1 MSRIYEDAK
10 EQYASIG
17 VDTDE
22 AFRKL
27 NDLTISLHC
36 WQADDVGGFE
46 TQEAVVSGGG
56 IQATGNYPGKARNID
71 ELRQDIDMAM
81 HLIPGKQKVNLH
93 AIYGEFQ
100 GKQVD
105 RDNVAPEH
113 FAGWVDWARHRD
125 IGLDFNCT
133 MFAHPKAD
141 DGFTLSSTDRKMREF
156 WIQHVQQSRKI
167 SAYFGSELGT
177 PAVHNIWIPDGMKD
191 YPADRFGMRKRLTE
205 SLDTIFS
212 VEYPADNMIDSLESK
227 LFGIGSEAFVVG
239 SYDFYISY
247 AMNRGRL
254 ICLDMGHYHPTE
266 LVADKVSSVLQFHD
280 NVLLHVSR
288 PMRWDSDHIVLL
300 DDNLRFMA
308 QEIVRAEKTARKH
321 AYVGLDF
328 FDASVNRIGA
338 YAVGTRAAQK
348 AWLLAYLEP
357 TENLIKMEEAGNYI
371 GRLSLTEQLK
381 SMPFGAVW
389 EQFCEENGVPGE
401 MDYMKEVYRYEREV
415 LSKR

>member
-113 FAGWVDWARHRD
+113 FAGW
-125 IGLDFNCT
+125 
-133 MFAHPKAD
+133 
-141 DGFTLSSTDRKMREF
+141 
-156 WIQHVQQSRKI
+156 
-167 SAYFGSELGT
+167 
-177 PAVHNIWIPDGMKD
+177 
-191 YPADRFGMRKRLTE
+191 
-205 SLDTIFS
+205 
-212 VEYPADNMIDSLESK
+212 
-227 LFGIGSEAFVVG
+227 
-239 SYDFYISY
+239 
-247 AMNRGRL
+247 
-254 ICLDMGHYHPTE
+254 
-266 LVADKVSSVLQFHD
+266 
-280 NVLLHVSR
+280 
-288 PMRWDSDHIVLL
+288 
-300 DDNLRFMA
+300 
-308 QEIVRAEKTARKH
+308 
-321 AYVGLDF
+321 
-328 FDASVNRIGA
+328 
-338 YAVGTRAAQK
+338 
-348 AWLLAYLEP
+348 
-357 TENLIKMEEAGNYI
+357 
-371 GRLSLTEQLK
+371 
-381 SMPFGAVW
+381 
-389 EQFCEENGVPGE
+389 
-401 MDYMKEVYRYEREV
+401 
-415 LSKR
+415 